1 MSLGNLN
8 SEVIGAFVGF
18 ALTILVLSYIFGDN
32 PLFRISLHIFV
43 GVAAGFA
50 AVVVF
55 YNVILYQ
62 LVIPFLQNP
71 LGSLHLL
78 VPLVIGIWLL
88 FTKASPRLASL
99 GNPPMAYLVGAG
111 AATAVGGSVIGT
123 LFPQVGASVI
133 LLDFQSAQATGLDA
147 GGYFIRGLVILVGT
161 VTTLLFFYYGTRAQQ
176 DRPAERP
183 RWVQD
188 LGQVGL
194 VFIAITFGVL
204 FAGVY
209 AAALA
214 ALIERMN
221 FLIEFI
227 IPLIAAI

>member
-1 MSLGNLN
+1 MSLANLN
-8 SEVIGAFVGF
+8 SEMVGAFVGF
-18 ALTILVLSYIFGDN
+18 ALTILVFSYIFGDN
-32 PLFRISLHIFV
+32 PLFRIGLHIFV

-78 VPLVIGIWLL
+78 VPLVVGIWLL
-88 FTKASPRLASL
+88 VTKALPRLASL
-99 GNPPMAYLVGAG
+99 GSPAMAYLVGAG
-111 AATAVGGSVIGT
+111 AATAIGGAVIGT
-123 LFPQVGASVI
+123 LFPQVGASIV
-133 LLDFQSAQATGLDA
+133 LLDFESAQAAGLDA

-161 VTTLLFFYYGTRAQQ
+161 VTTLLFFYYGTRTRP
-176 DRPAERP
+176 DRSAERP

-209 AAALA
+209 AAALV

-221 FLIEFI
+221 FLIEFL
-227 IPLIAAI
+227 IPLIASI